1 MLEKQ
6 FFEKNKLA
14 TLGAQKGS
22 GQEEKCEAKPKD
34 NTQYVLY
41 HLIRGLVW

>member
-6 FFEKNKLA
+6 FFEKTKLA
-14 TLGAQKGS
+14 TSGAQKGL
-22 GQEEKCEAKPKD
+22 GQEEKCSAKPKD
-34 NTQYVLY
+34 NTQYVLN